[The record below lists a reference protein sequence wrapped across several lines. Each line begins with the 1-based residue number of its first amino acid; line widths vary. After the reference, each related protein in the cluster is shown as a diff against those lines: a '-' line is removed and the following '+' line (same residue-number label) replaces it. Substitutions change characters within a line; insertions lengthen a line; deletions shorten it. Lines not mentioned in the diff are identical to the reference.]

1 MSAVAGR
8 TIALVRAGYDGKRL
22 QYERMAE
29 LGVRI
34 VLLDEPGHWS
44 ESLVETGLAER
55 WIPIAV
61 TGRSSS
67 RIRSRPD
74 VKTSCTGGQRLR
86 MACASLRPSMLPGI
100 LMSVNTT

>member
-8 TIALVRAGYDGKRL
+8 TIALVRAGYEGKRL

-44 ESLVETGLAER
+44 ESLAETGLAER
-55 WIPIAV
+55 WLPVAV
-61 TGRSSS
+61 TGD
-67 RIRSRPD
+67 PD
-74 VKTSCTGGQRLR
+74 TDVAAVLDALARAGVQPDGVVT
-86 MACASLRPSMLPGI
+86 I
-100 LMSVNTT
+100 